1 MTCVIGTAL
10 ITSQNVCSHITM
22 SLYILN
28 VMYFKELLGSRSQ
41 LLFVSLGTK
50 TGSVEMA
57 CMAQSCCDKIHLPAP
72 LKLTI
77 YHVVFSCLFHT
88 KQSIEMTIKQV

>member
-10 ITSQNVCSHITM
+10 ITSQHLSSHITM

-28 VMYFKELLGSRSQ
+28 VMYFKELLESRSQ
-41 LLFVSLGTK
+41 LFLVSFSTK

-77 YHVVFSCLFHT
+77 FDVISCRFIPYRT
-88 KQSIEMTIKQV
+88 KYRTDS